1 MTALLPESSAVTTLY
16 APPTDTTRSEML
28 RRLSR
33 ALEDLGD
40 LTTVE
45 QLVAQAPAAL
55 CRVGFDR
62 AMVSRIEDARW
73 VVERF
78 HSELDPAE
86 AAQITEAARSAPE
99 RLSPSVIE
107 LEMVRRRVPLL
118 VQDVD
123 REPRVHRRLAD
134 MTQSRSYVA
143 APIAPEGEVV
153 GFLHADRLDEA
164 PVTPFDRDVI
174 TLFAQQFGSLVRN
187 AWTRE
192 RLERMRATVD
202 NLRESLGGLM
212 LGALEGGVDLAPAA
226 RLVAQE
232 EADRKSSGH
241 WLAQTMLQ
249 GNPSVDDLLS
259 DREREVVR
267 LMALGETNTRIAS
280 KLVISEGTVKSHV
293 RHILRKLNAANRA
306 EAVCRWL
313 QRPEAAL
320 EAAR

>member
-1 MTALLPESSAVTTLY
+1 MTAVLPESPVIGRFTARPADDSSQSDV
-16 APPTDTTRSEML
+16 L
-28 RRLSR
+28 RRLSQ
-33 ALEDLGD
+33 ALADLSD
-40 LTTVE
+40 LPTVD

-62 AMVSRIEDARW
+62 AMVSRIEDACW

-78 HSELDPAE
+78 HSEVDPVE
-86 AAQITEAARSAPE
+86 AAEITAAARSAPE
-99 RLSPSVIE
+99 RLSPAVIE

-118 VQDVD
+118 VQDVG
-123 REPRVHRRLAD
+123 REPRVHRGLAE
-134 MTQSRSYVA
+134 MTHSRSYVA
-143 APIAPEGEVV
+143 APVAPEGEVV
-153 GFLHADRLDEA
+153 GFLHADRLDDR
-164 PVTPFDRDVI
+164 PVTAFDRDVI
-174 TLFAQQFGSLVRN
+174 TLFAQQFGSLVRT
-187 AWTRE
+187 AWTRD

-202 NLRESLGGLM
+202 SLRESLGSMM

-226 RLVAQE
+226 RLVASDQPDHK
-232 EADRKSSGH
+232 ASGH

-249 GNPSVDDLLS
+249 GAPGIDELLS

-313 QRPEAAL
+313 QRPEATV
-320 EAAR
+320 